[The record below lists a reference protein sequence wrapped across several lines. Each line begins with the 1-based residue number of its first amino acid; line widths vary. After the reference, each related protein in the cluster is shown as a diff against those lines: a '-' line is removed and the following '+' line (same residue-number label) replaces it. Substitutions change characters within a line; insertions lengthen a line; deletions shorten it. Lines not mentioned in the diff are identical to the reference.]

1 MRKGKVL
8 NYKEKSNSKNNKKSK
23 KNKSESLQRDSSSPK
38 KNKKK
43 RSLDKNLWQSKQ
55 PSYQDCMIKSSEPS
69 EISIN

>member
-23 KNKSESLQRDSSSPK
+23 KNKSESFQRDSSSPK

-43 RSLDKNLWQSKQ
+43 RNLDKNLWQSKLL
-55 PSYQDCMIKSSEPS
+55 SYQGCMIKFLELS